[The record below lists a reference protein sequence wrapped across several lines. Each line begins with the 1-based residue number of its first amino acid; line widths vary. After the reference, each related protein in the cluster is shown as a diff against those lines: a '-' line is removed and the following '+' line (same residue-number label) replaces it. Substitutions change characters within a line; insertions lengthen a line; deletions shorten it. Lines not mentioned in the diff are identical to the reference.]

1 VVSALINP
9 FSKHPEM
16 KIIKVKNTGAWPV
29 ILLLLLIV
37 SACGNNENGQD
48 RTTRAVPVVTARAEI
63 RDLSNVRTV
72 SAPVVAYKRIYITS
86 RTAGQVLE
94 VPFEEGDRVRQGDL
108 LARLDTRRQQAQLR
122 NARVAM
128 AEARRNYE
136 RSKQLFDEEVI
147 SPADYELAQ
156 TTLEQAE
163 SDLEFWTVEVDL
175 GEIRAPVSGVVS
187 AKLVEVGTT
196 VATNERL
203 FTLEDHNL
211 LVVRPGL
218 SEMDVAALDV
228 GQTLRMFF
236 DVYGD
241 EEFSGRIRRIFPA
254 ADPLTRL
261 FTVEIEIERNTGD
274 HIIRPGYLARVRY
287 TLDARPDVVAIPP
300 EAVQVK
306 DGDTLVFVVEDEKV
320 RKTRIRT
327 GVQRDGWVEV
337 TSGLEAGAL
346 VAAGNL
352 DALEDGSPVR
362 VTGTFRR
369 YGFRE

>member
-1 VVSALINP
+1 MVHAV
-9 FSKHPEM
+9 M
-16 KIIKVKNTGAWPV
+16 
-29 ILLLLLIV
+29 LLSVLLF
-37 SACGNNENGQD
+37 ACGGNENRQD
-48 RTTRAVPVVTARAEI
+48 RSARAVPVVTAEAEI

-94 VPFEEGDRVRQGDL
+94 VPFEEGNRVGQGQV

-122 NARVAM
+122 NARVAL
-128 AEARRNYE
+128 AEARRNYQ
-136 RSKQLFDEEVI
+136 RAKQLFDEAVI
-147 SPADYELAQ
+147 SPADYELAA

-163 SDLEFWTVEVDL
+163 SDVEFWTVEVEL
-175 GEIRAPVSGVVS
+175 GDIRAPVSGVIS
-187 AKLVEVGTT
+187 AKLIEVGTT

-218 SEMDVAALDV
+218 SEKDVAALEV
-228 GQTLRMFF
+228 GQTVRMFF

-241 EEFSGRIRRIFPA
+241 EAFSGSIRRIFPA
-254 ADPLTRL
+254 ADPVTRL
-261 FTVEIEIERNTGD
+261 FTVEIEIVRTAGGPV
-274 HIIRPGYLARVRY
+274 IRPGYLARVQY
-287 TLDARPDVVAIPP
+287 TLEARPDVVAIPP
-300 EAVQVK
+300 EAIHISN
-306 DGDTLVFVVEDEKV
+306 GDTLVFVVKDEKV
-320 RKTRIRT
+320 RETMVST
-327 GVQRDGWVEV
+327 GVERDGWVEIK
-337 TSGLEAGAL
+337 SGLQAGAL

-362 VTGTFRR
+362 VTGSFRR